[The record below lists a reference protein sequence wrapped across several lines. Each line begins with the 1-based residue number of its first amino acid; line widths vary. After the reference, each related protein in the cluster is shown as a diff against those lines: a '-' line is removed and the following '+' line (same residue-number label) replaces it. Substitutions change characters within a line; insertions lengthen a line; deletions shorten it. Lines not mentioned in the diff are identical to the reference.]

1 MTNNS
6 KLKQNSQ
13 AEATK
18 LPRGIVIVIIAILL
32 VIFCALALL
41 FANKASWLVKPQIA
55 SYLSKKYQEDFI
67 VKNPE
72 CRGGGLGVKCIWSTQ
87 AYPKSNDSLKFNVHC
102 SPGNP
107 SDCSDQYIA
116 ALWSVQASKELQEI
130 IDQVNKEFPDYKAD
144 SARAEIVLSGDLV
157 DTVNRRSKYDEYKTN
172 DSDFLFRVIIDA
184 PNSSNKAEYIF
195 KVIEGLRE
203 RGITSIKIDTNKNYT
218 AHDDARCTM
227 FFDKEETKGI
237 RDLEKC
243 LTIKE

>member
-172 DSDFLFRVIIDA
+172 DKDVVHRILIESTRGESK
-184 PNSSNKAEYIF
+184 SSYIF
-195 KVIEGLRE
+195 RIVEKLRE
-203 RGITSIKIDTNKNYT
+203 KRIYYIELNVNK
-218 AHDDARCTM
+218 DVGVSQRCSLI
-227 FFDKEETKGI
+227 FDKERPRSEQ
-237 RDLEKC
+237 E
-243 LTIKE
+243 IKRCIN